1 MLFRQSTVSRNI
13 GTISANCSHCP
24 RSLLGLSVAA
34 ALALNSACASSQQRA
49 RDHIEEQ
56 AVHFQSDGATL
67 SGTLYLPAGKLPFPA
82 VVLFHGSGAQPR
94 DSFSA
99 HWFAEQ
105 GIAALAYDKRG
116 VGDSTGDFRNIPFME
131 LADDGLAAIDLLKA
145 RKDIDRTRIGVW
157 GLSQGGWLGPLAAS
171 RSRDISWVIA
181 VSGPAVSP
189 GEQMIFY
196 YAEELRA
203 DGLSE
208 SDVADASQMRRTI
221 WTYLESGQNYEGAK
235 GALQNAQTK
244 SWYATVKAQRDSP
257 FDALPS
263 PTEIN
268 SPDYRYLRWFK
279 KEAVYD
285 PLPALRALRVPAL
298 FLYADHDRLVQVSE
312 TMDILK
318 RLVSENPKLDFT
330 IRVIP
335 NTDHAM
341 RRADSDGFGAASSEY
356 LETMRE
362 WLQAHLRLAR

>member
-1 MLFRQSTVSRNI
+1 M
-13 GTISANCSHCP
+13 
-24 RSLLGLSVAA
+24 SVAA
-34 ALALNSACASSQQRA
+34 AFGLVTGCASSQQRA
-49 RDHIEEQ
+49 RDHVEVEAI
-56 AVHFQSDGATL
+56 HFKSDGASL
-67 SGTLYLPAGKLPFPA
+67 SGTLYLPAGKPPYPA

-116 VGDSTGDFRNIPFME
+116 VGESTGDFRTVPFME

-171 RSRDISWVIA
+171 RSRDISFVIA

-208 SDVADASQMRRTI
+208 NDVADASQMRRTI
-221 WTYLESGQNYEGAK
+221 WTYLESGQNYEEARN
-235 GALQNAQTK
+235 ALKSAQTK

-257 FDALPS
+257 FDALPT
-263 PTEIN
+263 PAEIN
-268 SPDYRYLRWFK
+268 APDYRYTRWFK

-285 PLPALRALRVPAL
+285 PLPALRSLRIPAL
-298 FLYADHDRLVQVSE
+298 FLYADHDRLVQVPE
-312 TMDILK
+312 TMDILR

-335 NTDHAM
+335 NTDHGM

-356 LETMRE
+356 LEAMHE
-362 WLQAHLRLAR
+362 WLRAHPRLAH